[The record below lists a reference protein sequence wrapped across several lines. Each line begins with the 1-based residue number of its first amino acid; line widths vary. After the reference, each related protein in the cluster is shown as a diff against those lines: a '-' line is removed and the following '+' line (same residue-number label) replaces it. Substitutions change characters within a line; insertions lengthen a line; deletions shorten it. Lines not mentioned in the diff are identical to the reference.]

1 MDPLSTAVT
10 LTASCR
16 TTLSPAPCWTLETDG
31 LPAGSCLSMQCSLA
45 WDPNQT
51 PRKKVS
57 RTLLEARRVGHQFP
71 EGSNSFNAGW
81 PREGL
86 LRDRQIHL
94 ELFCMCLCLDMSQI
108 IREKCGHRI
117 WKQGPGLAVC
127 GPGCWASGRASMPLC
142 CCVFLFGYPGLLW
155 PASLSSAR
163 SFLHRVHLRCAS
175 IELEVDL
182 QGQSRS

>member
-1 MDPLSTAVT
+1 MVKGVTFPLQSSRVKARDLDPVGQIPPFLGNHWLLVPGSCGSPQHCSHFDSFMPHHPVT
-10 LTASCR
+10 SSVLDSGDR
-16 TTLSPAPCWTLETDG
+16 Q
-31 LPAGSCLSMQCSLA
+31 PAGSCLSMQCSLA

-86 LRDRQIHL
+86 LRDRKIHL

-117 WKQGPGLAVC
+117 
-127 GPGCWASGRASMPLC
+127 
-142 CCVFLFGYPGLLW
+142 
-155 PASLSSAR
+155 
-163 SFLHRVHLRCAS
+163 
-175 IELEVDL
+175 
-182 QGQSRS
+182 